1 MPPIMKFSSFVL
13 LVLSCVPGWGM
24 DLQPMSSAEFC
35 GRCHR
40 AIFEAWRESAH
51 ARAMESWVFQD
62 ALNLTESDFGVSARK
77 NCLACHSPL
86 TVATGDFSLQKK
98 VTWEGV
104 TCDYCHSIRDVSLD
118 GVNPRAT
125 VSYTLEKS
133 GPLKDVSSMAHG
145 TLYSPVHTSALA
157 CAPCHEYRNSL
168 GFPVLTTFSEWK
180 NSRYAKEG
188 KECQSCHMYQV
199 AGEVVDPRIKR
210 TSSAQ
215 INLHQMP
222 GSHSVEQL
230 TKTVTAQ
237 LSSSWKGNQLQIEVT
252 VSNRAAGHYVP
263 TGSPFRQLVLELRAD
278 SNEGKHFREERLYC
292 RIVTDR
298 QGKALPVEPAAFFKA
313 AKVLSDT
320 RLAPDEK
327 RKETFLFPIPTG
339 VQTRVTATFWYYYSP
354 MARTESQKRINFLSI
369 NRIVQ

>member
-1 MPPIMKFSSFVL
+1 MRFSPFVL
-13 LVLSCVPGWGM
+13 LILLSGPAWAVE
-24 DLQPMSSAEFC
+24 LQPMSSAEFC

-40 AIFEAWRESAH
+40 AIYEAWKESAH
-51 ARAMESWVFQD
+51 ARAMESSLFQD
-62 ALNLTESDFGVSARK
+62 ALDLTEADFGVSARK
-77 NCLACHSPL
+77 ICLGCHSPI
-86 TVATGDFSLQKK
+86 TSATGDFALQKK

-104 TCDYCHSIRDVSLD
+104 SCDYCHSIRDVSMS
-118 GVNPRAT
+118 GVNPKAT

-133 GPLKDVSSMAHG
+133 GPLKNVTSMAHG
-145 TLYSPVHTSALA
+145 TTYSPVHTSSLA

-168 GFPVLTTFSEWK
+168 GFPVLTTYSEWK
-180 NSRYAKEG
+180 NSRYANEG

-199 AGEVVDPRIKR
+199 AGEVVDPRIQR

-222 GSHSVEQL
+222 GSHSIEQL
-230 TKTVTAQ
+230 TKTVAAQ
-237 LSSSWKGNQLQIEVT
+237 LSAGWKGGQLQVEVT

-278 SNEGKHFREERLYC
+278 SNSGKHFSEERHYH
-292 RIVTDR
+292 RVVVDR
-298 QGKALPVEPAAFFKA
+298 QGKTLPVEPAAFSKA
-313 AKVLSDT
+313 AKVLSDS
-320 RLAPDEK
+320 RLAPDER
-327 RKETFLFPIPTG
+327 RKETFLFAIPAG
-339 VQTRVTATFWYYYSP
+339 IQTRVTATLWYYYSP